1 MVASV
6 SDLKLFRLTNGTA
19 TELVSASVALEKSL
33 QKVVEKNME
42 ALFGVRFLASEYST
56 GAKHGGRIDSLGIDE
71 NSSPVIFEYKR
82 AVNENVINQGL
93 FYLDWLLDHRAEFQL
108 LVMKRLG
115 ATEAEAIDWRNPRL
129 VCVASGFTRY
139 DEHAVQ
145 QINRSIELVRYRDFG
160 GELLA
165 LELMTATKV
174 ESGKADDAPAPK
186 GSGAA
191 SSSKTVTEYLSQAS
205 EDLQDLYGELDAY
218 CEGLGDDVTKKTLK
232 NYFAYRRLKNFA
244 CVEVHPQTKTLLVY
258 LKVDPDSV
266 DLEGGFSR
274 DVRSI
279 GHFGTGDLELRVTTN
294 EQLERALPMI
304 QRSYEAS

>member
-1 MVASV
+1 M
-6 SDLKLFRLTNGTA
+6 SDLKLFRLVNGTA
-19 TELVSASVALEKSL
+19 TELTSTSVALEKSL
-33 QKVVEKNME
+33 QEVVERNME

-71 NSSPVIFEYKR
+71 NSSPVIFEFKR

-115 ATEAEAIDWRNPRL
+115 AEDAESIDWRNPRL

-165 LELMTATKV
+165 LELMTSTKV
-174 ESGKADDAPAPK
+174 EVTKADDAPAPK
-186 GSGAA
+186 GST
-191 SSSKTVTEYLSQAS
+191 STSKTVTEYLDQAS
-205 EDLQDLYGELDAY
+205 DALKDLYAELEAY
-218 CEGLGDDVTKKTLK
+218 CESLGDDVTKKALK
-232 NYFAYRRLKNFA
+232 FYFAFRRLKNFA
-244 CVEVHPQTKTLLVY
+244 CVEVHPQARTLLIYV
-258 LKVDPDSV
+258 KIDPDTV
-266 DLEGGFSR
+266 ELEEGFSR

-279 GHFGTGDLELRVTTN
+279 GHFGTGDLELRVRN
-294 EQLERALPMI
+294 PEQLQKALPLI
-304 QRSYEAS
+304 QKSYEAN